1 VAKTRLPTELKKLG
15 DNIRRI
21 RTSQKMTQ
29 ERLAELASLNARTIR
44 HIEAGEINILI
55 TTVARIRGALGCM
68 WDDLMPPDWK
78 R

>member
-1 VAKTRLPTELKKLG
+1 MAKTRLPIELRKLG

-21 RTSQKMTQ
+21 RTSLKMSQ

-55 TTVARIRGALGCM
+55 TTVARIRGALGCK

>member
-1 VAKTRLPTELKKLG
+1 MVKTQLPVELRKLG
-15 DNIRRI
+15 DNVRRI
-21 RTSQKMTQ
+21 RTSQKMSQ
-29 ERLAELASLNARTIR
+29 ERLAELAALNARTIR

-55 TTVARIRGALGCM
+55 TTVARIRGALGCT

>member
-1 VAKTRLPTELKKLG
+1 MAKTRLPTELKKLG

-21 RTSQKMTQ
+21 RTSLKMSQ

-44 HIEAGEINILI
+44 HIEAGEINTLI
-55 TTVARIRGALGCM
+55 TTIARIRKALGCK
-68 WDDLMPPDWK
+68 WDDLVPSEWK